1 MNFYAFLFYSSGH
14 LINCLVP
21 LYGSDG
27 FPHSQFLDCFFLQ
40 IGEQKSNI
48 KMCRK
53 SIFDDSFCVKVPPN
67 VFHFAKCWFIRP
79 VSVNS
84 ITSCDLTPRGH
95 IPMSF
100 MVADHRL
107 VCIRKTL
114 GTVFPLQ
121 LSIVEHM
128 FIV

>member
-1 MNFYAFLFYSSGH
+1 MVVMAFPTPSSWT
-14 LINCLVP
+14 V
-21 LYGSDG
+21 
-27 FPHSQFLDCFFLQ
+27 FFLQ

-53 SIFDDSFCVKVPPN
+53 SIFDDSFCVN

-84 ITSCDLTPRGH
+84 ITSCDRTPRGH

-128 FIV
+128 FIVLSQ

>member
-1 MNFYAFLFYSSGH
+1 MVVMAFPTPSSWT
-14 LINCLVP
+14 V
-21 LYGSDG
+21 
-27 FPHSQFLDCFFLQ
+27 FFLQ
-40 IGEQKSNI
+40 IGEQKSNL

-67 VFHFAKCWFIRP
+67 VFHYAKCWFFRP
-79 VSVNS
+79 VLIQLFHV
-84 ITSCDLTPRGH
+84 TEHLVDTD

-121 LSIVEHM
+121 LSVVEHM
-128 FIV
+128 FIVLSQ

>member
-1 MNFYAFLFYSSGH
+1 MIIYVNYCLDTLTTILRQYSNFAWPISQ
-14 LINCLVP
+14 INLLVWE
-21 LYGSDG
+21 S
-27 FPHSQFLDCFFLQ
+27 
-40 IGEQKSNI
+40 
-48 KMCRK
+48 MCRK

-84 ITSCDLTPRGH
+84 ITSCDRTPRGH

-128 FIV
+128 FIVLSQ